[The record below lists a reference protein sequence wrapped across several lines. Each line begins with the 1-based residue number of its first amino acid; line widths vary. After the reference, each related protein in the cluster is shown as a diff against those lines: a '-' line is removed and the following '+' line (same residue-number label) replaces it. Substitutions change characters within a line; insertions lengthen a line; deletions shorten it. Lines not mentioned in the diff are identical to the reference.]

1 MYCCPN
7 CFSDSFL
14 ERQIRADSRQCGT
27 CAFCKSPDVEIID
40 ASLLNDIFAPI
51 LDLYV
56 IDSTGCDLG
65 ENMQNDWSTFSKLD
79 GSRIVDLL
87 CEITGKPELRG
98 KQYKCKIEHDENRL
112 EQWHEFREELK
123 HQNRYFPRLIPDHD
137 HLESLF
143 ELLTLPILDV
153 PGSFYRARINA
164 TNTPYSIDDM
174 GMPPKELV
182 SNGRAN
188 PKGIS
193 YLYTA
198 SDVKTA
204 VSEVRPFIGD
214 KVTVV
219 QFDVMEPL
227 TFVDLRNPKQ
237 TISPFALSEDDL
249 SAILRDMPFL
259 ILLGDELSK
268 PFVPRVA
275 DLEYLPSQYL
285 CEFVKHINFDGVV
298 YRSSLAEGDNFAIFQ
313 EDKLEP
319 KNTTHYR
326 ITATNVSYAHID
338 G

>member
-1 MYCCPN
+1 MHCCPK

-14 ERQIRADSRQCGT
+14 ERQIRAESRQCGT
-27 CAFCKSPDVEIID
+27 CAFCESSDVQILE
-40 ASLLNDIFAPI
+40 ASLLYDIFAPI

-56 IDSTGCDLG
+56 IDDSGSDLG
-65 ENMQNDWSTFSKLD
+65 VNIQNDWSTFAELD

-87 CEITGKPELRG
+87 CEITDNPELRAD
-98 KQYKCKIEHDENRL
+98 KYKCKIAHDENKL
-112 EQWHEFREELK
+112 EQWQAFREELK
-123 HQNRYFPRLIPDHD
+123 YQNRYFPTLIPDHE

-143 ELLTLPILDV
+143 ELLTLPALDV
-153 PGSFYRARINA
+153 PANLYRARINA
-164 TNTPYSIDDM
+164 TNTPYAIENM

-188 PKGIS
+188 PKGIP

-204 VSEVRPFIGD
+204 ISEVRPFVGD
-214 KVTVV
+214 TVTVA
-219 QFDVMEPL
+219 QFEVMESL
-227 TFVDLRNPKQ
+227 SLVDLRNPKQ

-249 SAILRDMPFL
+249 GAIYRDMPFL

-268 PFVPRVA
+268 PFAPRVA

-298 YRSSLAEGDNFAIFQ
+298 YRSSLSDGDNFAIF
-313 EDKLEP
+313 EEGKL
-319 KNTTHYR
+319 KRTNTSDYR
-326 ITATNVSYAHID
+326 VDAIDVSYS
-338 G
+338 

>member
-1 MYCCPN
+1 MHCCPK

-14 ERQIRADSRQCGT
+14 ERQIRAESRQCGT
-27 CAFCKSPDVEIID
+27 CAFCESSDVQILE
-40 ASLLNDIFAPI
+40 ASLLYDIFAPI

-56 IDSTGCDLG
+56 IDDSGKDLG
-65 ENMQNDWSTFSKLD
+65 ANIQNDWSTFCKLD

-87 CEITGKPELRG
+87 CEITGNPELHADR
-98 KQYKCKIEHDENRL
+98 YKCKIAHDENKL
-112 EQWHEFREELK
+112 EQWQAFREELK
-123 HQNRYFPRLIPDHD
+123 HENRYFPRLIPDQE

-143 ELLTLPILDV
+143 ELLTLPVLEV
-153 PGSFYRARINA
+153 PGNFYRARINA
-164 TNTPYSIDDM
+164 TNTPYAIGNM

-193 YLYTA
+193 YLYMA

-204 VSEVRPFIGD
+204 ISEVRPFVGD
-214 KVTVV
+214 TVTVA
-219 QFDVMEPL
+219 QFEVMEPL
-227 TFVDLRNPKQ
+227 SLVDLRNPKQ

-249 SAILRDMPFL
+249 GAIYRDMPFL

-268 PFVPRVA
+268 PFAPRVA

-298 YRSSLAEGDNFAIFQ
+298 YRSSLSDGDNFAIF
-313 EDKLEP
+313 EEGKL
-319 KNTTHYR
+319 KRTHTSDYR
-326 ITATNVSYAHID
+326 VDAIDVSYS
-338 G
+338 